1 MRSGLRFSTGDSSQT
16 GANVDKD
23 VTYELSYVHRKRGL
37 TIRAGLVRLF
47 GSVFSMFSGA
57 GAVTKNKFAV
67 SRRIGGTPIAK
78 VDVEEPEFRVVN
90 GTDLTLH
97 GEGLSAKSE
106 AEAWQLH
113 DELVAEDPSLQGRLQ
128 VMSSYELSEAA

>member
-47 GSVFSMFSGA
+47 GSVFSMFTGA
-57 GAVTKNKFAV
+57 GAVTKNKLRGQPPNWRNADRE
-67 SRRIGGTPIAK
+67 SRCRGTGVPC
-78 VDVEEPEFRVVN
+78 R
-90 GTDLTLH
+90 
-97 GEGLSAKSE
+97 
-106 AEAWQLH
+106 
-113 DELVAEDPSLQGRLQ
+113 
-128 VMSSYELSEAA
+128 

>member
-1 MRSGLRFSTGDSSQT
+1 
-16 GANVDKD
+16 
-23 VTYELSYVHRKRGL
+23 
-37 TIRAGLVRLF
+37 
-47 GSVFSMFSGA
+47 MFSGA

-78 VDVEEPEFRVVN
+78 IDVQEPEFQVVN
-90 GTDLTLH
+90 GDDLSLH
-97 GEGLSAKSE
+97 APGLTAKTS

-113 DELVAEDPSLQGRLQ
+113 DGLVGANPELQGRLQ